1 MGVLRVEVLPMFR
14 VIERPQPGQMY
25 LLPLPLR
32 FPVSQPFIYQLLR
45 ALVDLPIDL
54 DDLHALP
61 LRTMNLPPH
70 RLVVLLRLDL
80 RGVKSLFR
88 NSTDGAPSQLMRQ
101 NAFTGLTHTRPN
113 RLESL
118 LVLDVMKIR
127 SDDLRRLF
135 GIAQRVSK
143 RDCKLVLFDVTDRRP
158 RFGIPPHGP
167 EWIEPACV
175 RCITVCGDKL

>member
-1 MGVLRVEVLPMFR
+1 MFR

-32 FPVSQPFIYQLLR
+32 FPVFQPFVYQLLR

-54 DDLHALP
+54 DNLHALP

-88 NSTDGAPSQLMRQ
+88 DSTDSAPPQLMRQ
-101 NAFTGLTHTRPN
+101 NAFTCLIHARPN
-113 RLESL
+113 RFESL
-118 LVLDVMKIR
+118 PVLDVMKIR
-127 SDDLRRLF
+127 SDDLRHLL
-135 GIAQRVSK
+135 GVAQWVSK
-143 RDCKLVLFDVTDRRP
+143 RDRKLVLFDVTDRRP
-158 RFGIPPHGP
+158 CFGIPPHGP

-175 RCITVCGDKL
+175 RGITVCGDKL